1 MSEAA
6 PNGVEIEPDKDLIP
20 PLACHATRTAIRDSM
35 IYIKRTE
42 YFLDED
48 DEGHDEQYDGLDSA
62 LTTAQEAF
70 DCKPDG
76 CEMQCD
82 SNDNYY
88 CPRCDFE
95 ADMDPLQP

>member
-1 MSEAA
+1 M
-6 PNGVEIEPDKDLIP
+6 PNKVDKEVDENLVP
-20 PLACHATRTAIRDSM
+20 PVACHATRTAIRNSM
-35 IYIKRTE
+35 IWINRTE
-42 YFLDED
+42 FFTDEG
-48 DEGHDEQYDGLDSA
+48 DEGHDEQYEGLDSE
-62 LTTAQEAF
+62 LTAAQEAF

-88 CPRCDFE
+88 CSRCDFE